1 MREKPYPLF
10 LMSFLDNML
19 HLYDRSIQRLM
30 RLLAKFITIPEPNL
44 YIGHKIFHK
53 IIEILK
59 YHQRHR
65 VLLVTDQNII
75 QLKIIEP
82 LMTLFNQQKIEFFI
96 YQDTQVNPTIVNL
109 EEAKTSYLKH
119 QCQAII
125 GVGGGSVMDCA
136 KGAGAL
142 VATGKKVHQLRGLL
156 KVRKKPPMMIM
167 VPTTAGTGSEATVAV
182 VVSNPKTKEKYGIS
196 DPVLVPQY
204 AILDSALTIGLPP
217 QLTATTGMDAMTHAI
232 EAFLGNSVTSF
243 SLAASKK
250 ALQLIHQH
258 LIHSYQHPQDE
269 PSRRGMLEASYQAGL
284 AFTRSYVGYVHAVA
298 HTLGGFY
305 QVPHGLANAIILPHV
320 LELYGK
326 SILHK
331 LATMADWLSL
341 TSMDAPSVVKAKA
354 FKEWLNHHLTAMHI
368 TNTLP
373 GMIKK
378 EDIPLMVK
386 RAQQEVSP
394 FYPVPIYLHEQIL
407 THLYKTLGGF

>member
-1 MREKPYPLF
+1 
-10 LMSFLDNML
+10 MSFLDNMI
-19 HLYDRSIQRLM
+19 HVYDRSVQSLM
-30 RLLAKFITIPEPNL
+30 RLVAKIIRIPEPKVYL
-44 YIGHKIFHK
+44 GHKIFHK
-53 IIEILK
+53 IIDILR
-59 YHQRHR
+59 YHELNRI
-65 VLLVTDQNII
+65 LLVTDQNII
-75 QLKIIEP
+75 QLKIIDP
-82 LMTLFNQQKIEFFI
+82 LITLFNQQKIEFFI

-109 EEAKTSYLKH
+109 EEAKTSYVKH

-125 GVGGGSVMDCA
+125 GVGGGSAMDCA
-136 KGAGAL
+136 KGAAAL
-142 VATGKKVHQLRGLL
+142 VASGKKVHQLRGLL
-156 KVRKKPPMMIM
+156 KVRKKPPLMIM

-182 VVSNPKTKEKYGIS
+182 VVSNPKTKEKYGIG
-196 DPVLVPQY
+196 DPVLVPSY
-204 AILDSALTIGLPP
+204 AILDSALTMGLPP

-232 EAFLGNSVTSF
+232 EAYLGNSVTPF
-243 SLAASKK
+243 SKAASKK

-326 SILHK
+326 SIHHK

-341 TSMDAPSVVKAKA
+341 TSLDAPSVVKAKA
-354 FKEWLNHHLTAMHI
+354 LKEWLNHHLSAMHI
-368 TNTLP
+368 TNILP
-373 GMIKK
+373 GIIKK

-386 RAQQEVSP
+386 RAQQEISP
-394 FYPVPIYLHEQIL
+394 FYPVPIYLHGQII
-407 THLYKTLGGF
+407 THLYQTLGGF

>member
-1 MREKPYPLF
+1 MF
-10 LMSFLDNML
+10 
-19 HLYDRSIQRLM
+19 HIYDRSVQGLM
-30 RLLAKFITIPEPNL
+30 RLVAKIIRIPEPNVYL
-44 YIGHKIFHK
+44 GHKIFHK
-53 IIEILK
+53 IIDILR
-59 YHQRHR
+59 YHQLSRI
-65 VLLVTDQNII
+65 LLVSDQNII
-75 QLKIIEP
+75 QLKIIDP
-82 LMTLFNQQKIEFFI
+82 LITLFNQQKIEFFI

-125 GVGGGSVMDCA
+125 GVGGGSAMDCA
-136 KGAGAL
+136 KGAAAL

-156 KVRKKPPMMIM
+156 KVRKKPPLMIM

-182 VVSNPKTKEKYGIS
+182 VVSNPKTKEKYGIG

-204 AILDSALTIGLPP
+204 AILDSALTMGLPP
-217 QLTATTGMDAMTHAI
+217 HLTATTGMDAMTHAI
-232 EAFLGNSVTSF
+232 ESYLGNSVTSF

-258 LIHSYQHPQDE
+258 LIYSYQHPQDE

-341 TSMDAPSVVKAKA
+341 TSMDAPAVVKAKA

-407 THLYKTLGGF
+407 THLYETLGGF

>member
-1 MREKPYPLF
+1 
-10 LMSFLDNML
+10 MSFLDNMI
-19 HLYDRSIQRLM
+19 HVYDRSVQSLM
-30 RLLAKFITIPEPNL
+30 RLVAKIIRIPEPKVYL
-44 YIGHKIFHK
+44 GHKIFHK
-53 IIEILK
+53 IIDILR
-59 YHQRHR
+59 YHEVNRI
-65 VLLVTDQNII
+65 LLVTDQNII
-75 QLKIIEP
+75 QLKIIDP
-82 LMTLFNQQKIEFFI
+82 LITLFNQQKIDFFI

-109 EEAKTSYLKH
+109 EEAKTSYVKH

-125 GVGGGSVMDCA
+125 GVGGGSAMDCG
-136 KGAGAL
+136 KGAAAL
-142 VATGKKVHQLRGLL
+142 VASGKKVHQLRGLL
-156 KVRKKPPMMIM
+156 KVRKKPPLMIM

-182 VVSNPKTKEKYGIS
+182 VVSNPKTKEKYGIG
-196 DPVLVPQY
+196 DPVLVPSY
-204 AILDSALTIGLPP
+204 AILDSALTIGLPS

-232 EAFLGNSVTSF
+232 EAYLGNSVTPF
-243 SLAASKK
+243 SKAASKK

-326 SILHK
+326 SIHHK

-341 TSMDAPSVVKAKA
+341 TSIDAPSVVKAKA
-354 FKEWLNHHLTAMHI
+354 LKEWLNHHLTSMHI
-368 TNTLP
+368 TNILP
-373 GMIKK
+373 GIIKK

-386 RAQQEVSP
+386 RAQQEISP
-394 FYPVPIYLHEQIL
+394 FYPVPMYLHGQVL
-407 THLYKTLGGF
+407 THLYQTLGGF

>member
-1 MREKPYPLF
+1 
-10 LMSFLDNML
+10 ML
-19 HLYDRSIQRLM
+19 HIYDRSIQRLM
-30 RLLAKFITIPEPNL
+30 RLVARIIRIPEPKVYL
-44 YIGHKIFHK
+44 GHKIFHN
-53 IIEILK
+53 IIDILR
-59 YHQRHR
+59 YHDLHR

-75 QLKIIEP
+75 QLKLIEP
-82 LMTLFNQQKIEFFI
+82 LITLFNQQKIEYFL
-96 YQDTQVNPTIVNL
+96 YQDTQINPTIINL

-125 GVGGGSVMDCA
+125 GLGGGSVMDCA

-142 VATGKKVHQLRGLL
+142 IASGKKVHQLRGLL

-182 VVSNPKTKEKYGIS
+182 VVSNIKTKEKFAIS

-204 AILDSALTIGLPP
+204 AILDSSLTMGLPP

-232 EAFLGNSVTSF
+232 EAFLGNSVTPF

-258 LIHSYQHPQDE
+258 LITSYQHPQDE

-326 SILHK
+326 SIHHK
-331 LATMADWLSL
+331 LAAMADWLAL

-354 FKEWLNHHLTAMHI
+354 FKEWLNLHLTTMRI
-368 TNTLP
+368 SNTLQ
-373 GMIKK
+373 GIIRK
-378 EDIPLMVK
+378 EDIPSMVK
-386 RAQQEVSP
+386 RAHQEVSP
-394 FYPVPIYLHEQIL
+394 FYPVPIYLHSQVL
-407 THLYKTLGGF
+407 THLYETLGGF

>member
-1 MREKPYPLF
+1 
-10 LMSFLDNML
+10 MSLRDNMF
-19 HLYDRSIQRLM
+19 HFYDRSVQGLM
-30 RLLAKFITIPEPNL
+30 RLVAKLIKIPEPNVYL
-44 YIGHKIFHK
+44 GHKNFHK
-53 IIEILK
+53 IIDILR
-59 YHQRHR
+59 YHQLNRI
-65 VLLVTDQNII
+65 LLVTDQNII

-82 LMTLFNQQKIEFFI
+82 LITLFQQQKIEFFI
-96 YQDTQVNPTIVNL
+96 YKDTQVNPTIVNL
-109 EEAKTSYLKH
+109 EEAKTSYVKH
-119 QCQAII
+119 HCQAIL

-136 KGAGAL
+136 KGAAAL
-142 VATGKKVHQLRGLL
+142 VATRKKVQQLRGLL
-156 KVRKKPPMMIM
+156 KVRKKPPLMIM
-167 VPTTAGTGSEATVAV
+167 IPTTAGTGSEATVAV
-182 VVSNPKTKEKYGIS
+182 VVSNLKTKEKFAIS

-204 AILDSALTIGLPP
+204 AILDSALIMGLPP

-232 EAFLGNSVTSF
+232 EAYLGNSVTPF
-243 SLAASKK
+243 SMAASKK

-298 HTLGGFY
+298 HTLGGYY

-326 SILHK
+326 SIHHK

-341 TSMDAPSVVKAKA
+341 TSLDAPSIVKAKA
-354 FKEWLNHHLTAMHI
+354 FKEWLNHHLTAMDI
-368 TNTLP
+368 TNSLK
-373 GMIKK
+373 GVIQK

-394 FYPVPIYLHEQIL
+394 FYPVPVYLHGQIL
-407 THLYKTLGGF
+407 THLYQTLGGF

>member
-1 MREKPYPLF
+1 
-10 LMSFLDNML
+10 MSFLDNMI
-19 HLYDRSIQRLM
+19 HVYDRSVQSLM
-30 RLLAKFITIPEPNL
+30 RLVAKIIRIPEPKVYL
-44 YIGHKIFHK
+44 GHKIFHK
-53 IIEILK
+53 IIDILR
-59 YHQRHR
+59 YHEVNRI
-65 VLLVTDQNII
+65 LLVTDQNII
-75 QLKIIEP
+75 QLKIIDP
-82 LMTLFNQQKIEFFI
+82 LITLFNQQKIEFFI

-109 EEAKTSYLKH
+109 EEAKTSYVKH

-125 GVGGGSVMDCA
+125 GVGGGSAMDCA
-136 KGAGAL
+136 KGAAAL
-142 VATGKKVHQLRGLL
+142 VASGKKVHQLRGLL
-156 KVRKKPPMMIM
+156 KVRKKPPLMIM

-182 VVSNPKTKEKYGIS
+182 VVSNPKTKEKYGIG
-196 DPVLVPQY
+196 DPVLVPSY
-204 AILDSALTIGLPP
+204 AILDSALTMGLPA

-232 EAFLGNSVTSF
+232 EAYLGNSVTPF
-243 SLAASKK
+243 SKAASKK

-326 SILHK
+326 SIHHK

-341 TSMDAPSVVKAKA
+341 TSLDAPSVVKAKA
-354 FKEWLNHHLTAMHI
+354 MKEWLNHHLTSMHI
-368 TNTLP
+368 TNILP
-373 GMIKK
+373 GIIKK

-386 RAQQEVSP
+386 RAQQEISP
-394 FYPVPIYLHEQIL
+394 FYPVPMYLHGQVL
-407 THLYKTLGGF
+407 THLYQTLGGF

>member
-1 MREKPYPLF
+1 
-10 LMSFLDNML
+10 
-19 HLYDRSIQRLM
+19 
-30 RLLAKFITIPEPNL
+30 
-44 YIGHKIFHK
+44 
-53 IIEILK
+53 
-59 YHQRHR
+59 
-65 VLLVTDQNII
+65 
-75 QLKIIEP
+75 
-82 LMTLFNQQKIEFFI
+82 
-96 YQDTQVNPTIVNL
+96 
-109 EEAKTSYLKH
+109 
-119 QCQAII
+119 
-125 GVGGGSVMDCA
+125 
-136 KGAGAL
+136 
-142 VATGKKVHQLRGLL
+142 
-156 KVRKKPPMMIM
+156 MMIM

-182 VVSNPKTKEKYGIS
+182 VVSNPKTKEKYGIG

-258 LIHSYQHPQDE
+258 LIYSYQHPQDE

-320 LELYGK
+320 IELYGK

-394 FYPVPIYLHEQIL
+394 FYPVPIYLHEQTL

>member
-1 MREKPYPLF
+1 
-10 LMSFLDNML
+10 ML
-19 HLYDRSIQRLM
+19 HIYDRSIQRLM
-30 RLLAKFITIPEPNL
+30 RLVARIIRIPEPKVYL
-44 YIGHKIFHK
+44 GHKIFHN
-53 IIEILK
+53 IIDILR
-59 YHQRHR
+59 YHDLQR

-75 QLKIIEP
+75 QLKLIEP
-82 LMTLFNQQKIEFFI
+82 LITLFNQQKIEYFL
-96 YQDTQVNPTIVNL
+96 YQDTQVNPTIINL

-125 GVGGGSVMDCA
+125 GLGGGSVMDCA

-142 VATGKKVHQLRGLL
+142 IASGKKVHQLRGLL

-182 VVSNPKTKEKYGIS
+182 VVSNIKTKEKFAIS

-204 AILDSALTIGLPP
+204 AILDSSLTMGLPP

-232 EAFLGNSVTSF
+232 EAFLGNSVTPF

-258 LIHSYQHPQDE
+258 LITSYQHPQDE

-326 SILHK
+326 SIHHK
-331 LATMADWLSL
+331 LAAMADWLSL

-354 FKEWLNHHLTAMHI
+354 FKEWLNLHLTTMRI
-368 TNTLP
+368 SNTLQ
-373 GMIKK
+373 GIIRK
-378 EDIPLMVK
+378 EDIPSMVK
-386 RAQQEVSP
+386 RAHQEVSP
-394 FYPVPIYLHEQIL
+394 FYPVPIYLHSQVL
-407 THLYKTLGGF
+407 THLYETLGGF

>member
-19 HLYDRSIQRLM
+19 HLYDRSVQRLM

-59 YHQRHR
+59 YHQLHR

-258 LIHSYQHPQDE
+258 LIHSYQHPHDE

>member
-1 MREKPYPLF
+1 MN
-10 LMSFLDNML
+10 SLDNMF
-19 HLYDRSIQRLM
+19 HVYDRSVQWLM
-30 RLLAKFITIPEPNL
+30 RLVAKIIRIPEPKVYL
-44 YIGHKIFHK
+44 GHKIFHK
-53 IIEILK
+53 VIDILR
-59 YHQRHR
+59 YHQLNRI
-65 VLLVTDQNII
+65 LLVTDQNII
-75 QLKIIEP
+75 QLKIIDP
-82 LMTLFNQQKIEFFI
+82 LITLFNQQKIEFFI

-125 GVGGGSVMDCA
+125 GVGGGSAMDCA
-136 KGAGAL
+136 KGAAAL

-156 KVRKKPPMMIM
+156 KVRKKPPLMIM

-182 VVSNPKTKEKYGIS
+182 VVSNLKTKEKFAIS

-204 AILDSALTIGLPP
+204 AILDSALTMGLPP

-232 EAFLGNSVTSF
+232 EAYLGNSVTAF

-258 LIHSYQHPQDE
+258 LIRSYQHPQDE
-269 PSRRGMLEASYQAGL
+269 TSRRGMLEASYQAGL

-326 SILHK
+326 SIHHK

-354 FKEWLNHHLTAMHI
+354 FKEWLNHHLSAMHI
-368 TNTLP
+368 TNTLQ
-373 GMIKK
+373 GIIIK

-386 RAQQEVSP
+386 RAQQEISP
-394 FYPVPIYLHEQIL
+394 FYPVPIYFHTQIL
-407 THLYKTLGGF
+407 THLYITLGGF

>member
-1 MREKPYPLF
+1 
-10 LMSFLDNML
+10 MSLRDNMF
-19 HLYDRSIQRLM
+19 HFYDRSVQGLM
-30 RLLAKFITIPEPNL
+30 RLVAKLIKIPEPNVYL
-44 YIGHKIFHK
+44 GHKNFHK
-53 IIEILK
+53 IIDILR
-59 YHQRHR
+59 YHQLNRI
-65 VLLVTDQNII
+65 LLVTDQNII

-82 LMTLFNQQKIEFFI
+82 LMTLFHQQKIEVFV

-109 EEAKTSYLKH
+109 EEAKTSYVKH
-119 QCQAII
+119 HCQAIL

-136 KGAGAL
+136 KGAAAL
-142 VATGKKVHQLRGLL
+142 VATGKKVQQLRGLL
-156 KVRKKPPMMIM
+156 KVRKKPPLMIM

-182 VVSNPKTKEKYGIS
+182 VVSNLKTKEKFAIS

-204 AILDSALTIGLPP
+204 AILDSALIMGLPP

-232 EAFLGNSVTSF
+232 EAYLGNSVTPF
-243 SLAASKK
+243 SMAASKK
-250 ALQLIHQH
+250 ALQLIHLH
-258 LIHSYQHPQDE
+258 LIHSYQHPKDE

-326 SILHK
+326 AIHHK

-341 TSMDAPSVVKAKA
+341 TSLDAPSVVKAKA
-354 FKEWLNHHLTAMHI
+354 FKEWLNHHLTAMDI
-368 TNTLP
+368 TNSLK
-373 GMIKK
+373 GVILK

-394 FYPVPIYLHEQIL
+394 FYPVPVYLRGQIL
-407 THLYKTLGGF
+407 THLYQTLGGF

>member
-1 MREKPYPLF
+1 MIHF
-10 LMSFLDNML
+10 
-19 HLYDRSIQRLM
+19 YDRSVQQLM
-30 RLLAKFITIPEPNL
+30 RMVAKIIRIPEPKVYL
-44 YIGHKIFHK
+44 GHKIFHN
-53 IIEILK
+53 IIDILR
-59 YHQRHR
+59 YHDLRR

-75 QLKIIEP
+75 QLKLIEP
-82 LMTLFNQQKIEFFI
+82 LITLFNQQKIEYFL

-119 QCQAII
+119 QCQVII
-125 GVGGGSVMDCA
+125 GLGGGSVMDCA

-142 VATGKKVHQLRGLL
+142 IASGKKVQQLRGLL

-182 VVSNPKTKEKYGIS
+182 VVSNTKTKEKFAIS

-204 AILDSALTIGLPP
+204 AILDSALTMGLPP

-232 EAFLGNSVTSF
+232 EAFLGNSVTPF
-243 SLAASKK
+243 SLKAAKK

-258 LIHSYQHPQDE
+258 LISSYQHPQDE
-269 PSRRGMLEASYQAGL
+269 VSRRGMLEASYQAGL

-326 SILHK
+326 SIHHK
-331 LATMADWLSL
+331 LAMMADWLSL
-341 TSMDAPSVVKAKA
+341 TSLDAPSVVKAKA
-354 FKEWLNHHLTAMHI
+354 FKEWLNLHLSSMRI
-368 TNTLP
+368 TNTLQ
-373 GMIKK
+373 GIIRK
-378 EDIPLMVK
+378 EDIPSMVK

-394 FYPVPIYLHEQIL
+394 FYPVPIYLHSQVL
-407 THLYKTLGGF
+407 THLYETLGGF

>member
-1 MREKPYPLF
+1 M
-10 LMSFLDNML
+10 
-19 HLYDRSIQRLM
+19 HIYDRFIQQLM
-30 RLLAKFITIPEPNL
+30 RLVAKIIRIPEPKVYL
-44 YIGHKIFHK
+44 GHKIFHN
-53 IIEILK
+53 IIDILR
-59 YHQRHR
+59 YHDLHR

-75 QLKIIEP
+75 QLKLIEP
-82 LMTLFNQQKIEFFI
+82 LITLFNQQKIEYFL
-96 YQDTQVNPTIVNL
+96 YQDTQVNPTIINL
-109 EEAKTSYLKH
+109 EEAKTSYFKH
-119 QCQAII
+119 HCQAII
-125 GVGGGSVMDCA
+125 GLGGGSVMDCA

-142 VATGKKVHQLRGLL
+142 IATGKNVYQLRGLL

-182 VVSNPKTKEKYGIS
+182 VVSNIKTKEKFAIS

-204 AILDSALTIGLPP
+204 AILDSSLTMGLPT

-232 EAFLGNSVTSF
+232 EAFLGNSVTPF

-258 LIHSYQHPQDE
+258 LIRSYQHPQDE
-269 PSRRGMLEASYQAGL
+269 VSRRGMLEASYQAGL

-326 SILHK
+326 SIHHK
-331 LATMADWLSL
+331 LATIADWLSL
-341 TSMDAPSVVKAKA
+341 TSIDAPSVVKAKA
-354 FKEWLNHHLTAMHI
+354 FKEWLNLHLTTMRI
-368 TNTLP
+368 SNTLQ
-373 GMIKK
+373 GIIRK
-378 EDIPLMVK
+378 EDIPSMVK

-394 FYPVPIYLHEQIL
+394 LYPVPIYLHAQVL
-407 THLYKTLGGF
+407 THLYETLGGF

>member
-1 MREKPYPLF
+1 M
-10 LMSFLDNML
+10 M
-19 HLYDRSIQRLM
+19 HIYDRFIQQLM
-30 RLLAKFITIPEPNL
+30 RLLAKIIRIPEPKVYL
-44 YIGHKIFHK
+44 GHKIFHN
-53 IIEILK
+53 IIDILR
-59 YHQRHR
+59 YHDLHR

-75 QLKIIEP
+75 QLKLIEP
-82 LMTLFNQQKIEFFI
+82 LITLFNQQKIEYFL
-96 YQDTQVNPTIVNL
+96 YQDTQVNPTIINL
-109 EEAKTSYLKH
+109 EEAKTSYFKH
-119 QCQAII
+119 HCQAII
-125 GVGGGSVMDCA
+125 GLGGGSVMDCA

-142 VATGKKVHQLRGLL
+142 IATGKNVYQLRGLL

-182 VVSNPKTKEKYGIS
+182 VVSNIKTKEKFAIS

-204 AILDSALTIGLPP
+204 AILDSSLTMGLPT

-232 EAFLGNSVTSF
+232 EAFLGNSVTPF

-258 LIHSYQHPQDE
+258 LIRSYQHPQDE
-269 PSRRGMLEASYQAGL
+269 VSRRGMLEASYQAGL

-326 SILHK
+326 SIHHK
-331 LATMADWLSL
+331 LATIADWLSL
-341 TSMDAPSVVKAKA
+341 TSIDAPSVVKAKA
-354 FKEWLNHHLTAMHI
+354 FKEWLNLHLTTMRI
-368 TNTLP
+368 SNTLQ
-373 GMIKK
+373 GIIRK
-378 EDIPLMVK
+378 EDIPSMVK

-394 FYPVPIYLHEQIL
+394 LYPVPIYLHAQVL
-407 THLYKTLGGF
+407 THLYETLGGF

>member
-1 MREKPYPLF
+1 MIHF
-10 LMSFLDNML
+10 
-19 HLYDRSIQRLM
+19 YDRSVQQLM
-30 RLLAKFITIPEPNL
+30 RMVAKIIRIPEPKVYL
-44 YIGHKIFHK
+44 GHKIFHN
-53 IIEILK
+53 IIDILR
-59 YHQRHR
+59 YHDLRR

-75 QLKIIEP
+75 QLKLIEP
-82 LMTLFNQQKIEFFI
+82 LITLFNQQKIEYFL

-119 QCQAII
+119 QCQVII
-125 GVGGGSVMDCA
+125 GLGGGSVMDCA

-142 VATGKKVHQLRGLL
+142 IASGKKVQQLRGLL

-182 VVSNPKTKEKYGIS
+182 VVSNTKTKEKFAIS

-204 AILDSALTIGLPP
+204 AILDSALTMGLPP

-232 EAFLGNSVTSF
+232 EAFLGNSVTPF
-243 SLAASKK
+243 SLKAAKK

-258 LIHSYQHPQDE
+258 LISSYQHPQDE
-269 PSRRGMLEASYQAGL
+269 VSRRGMLEASYQAGL

-326 SILHK
+326 SIHHK
-331 LATMADWLSL
+331 LAMMADWLSL
-341 TSMDAPSVVKAKA
+341 TSLDAPSVVKAKA
-354 FKEWLNHHLTAMHI
+354 FKEWLNLHLSSMRI
-368 TNTLP
+368 TNTLQ
-373 GMIKK
+373 GIIRK
-378 EDIPLMVK
+378 EDIPWMVK

-394 FYPVPIYLHEQIL
+394 FYPVPIYLHSQVL
-407 THLYKTLGGF
+407 THLYETLGGF